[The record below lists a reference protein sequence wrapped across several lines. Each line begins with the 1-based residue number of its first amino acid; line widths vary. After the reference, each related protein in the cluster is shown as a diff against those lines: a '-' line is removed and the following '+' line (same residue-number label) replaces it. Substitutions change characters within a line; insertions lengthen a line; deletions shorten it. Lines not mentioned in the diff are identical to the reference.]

1 MRETYLCLICVI
13 GWSCCGRHWQNST
26 KCLDGSLCAAGKLIN
41 MLNMSLFRLSSIDK
55 IKEYTNRWETFIVT
69 WKMAYFLSLLKQRFL
84 NAENKCHYTNTR
96 DVMSNYLKR
105 NVTSGR
111 AGGEG
116 LIVQNLFKFTSLAYI
131 WLFSLLRLVWLPKL
145 SRNEPKIVHRFKLE
159 LFFEPRNSQILSPFR
174 LFAWP
179 SFFPG
184 SLVTLYSAVSVK
196 MTIFLRWLGFQALQ
210 THQEKVNS

>member
-1 MRETYLCLICVI
+1 
-13 GWSCCGRHWQNST
+13 
-26 KCLDGSLCAAGKLIN
+26 
-41 MLNMSLFRLSSIDK
+41 MSLFRLSSIDK

-131 WLFSLLRLVWLPKL
+131 WLFSLVRLVWLPKL